1 MFSRVDVFSSP
12 FDCDANPFLREAS
25 LPVIEPLCS
34 FFDVVKFDIV

>member
-12 FDCDANPFLREAS
+12 FDCDANPFLCED

-34 FFDVVKFDIV
+34 FFDVVKFDII